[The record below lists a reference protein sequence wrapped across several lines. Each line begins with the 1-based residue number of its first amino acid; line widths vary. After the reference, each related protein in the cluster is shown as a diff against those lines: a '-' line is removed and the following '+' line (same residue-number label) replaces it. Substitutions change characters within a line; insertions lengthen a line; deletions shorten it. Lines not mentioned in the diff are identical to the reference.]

1 MAERIAT
8 YVYATDPVSQAGI
21 SAQLRPRPEIHVLEE
36 AEVDQ
41 ASVAIVV
48 ADDLDDAATRVIRA
62 IQRNGCP
69 RVVVVS
75 RRIDDT
81 GVFAALEAGACGLLR
96 REDASPERL
105 VDLVRTAAK
114 GDGSVP
120 PDVLGR
126 LLDQIGRLQRQ
137 VLAPRGLTMSGLT
150 EREIEVLRLVA
161 DGHDTAEIARML
173 SYSERTIK
181 NVIHDLTAR
190 LCLRNRTHAVAYAV
204 REGLI

>member
-48 ADDLDDAATRVIRA
+48 ADDLDDSATRVIRA

>member
-36 AEVDQ
+36 AQVDQ
-41 ASVAIVV
+41 AAVAIVV
-48 ADDLDDAATRVIRA
+48 ADDLDEAATRVIRA

-69 RVVVVS
+69 RVVVIS

-161 DGHDTAEIARML
+161 DGYDTAEIARML